1 MNIRVKIHV
10 LAPFGIIGDFKYHLI
25 IRIFFKNSTEHFDLH
40 KEAYTH
46 IYGKSSREKE

>member
-1 MNIRVKIHV
+1 MNIRVEVHV
-10 LAPFGIIGDFKYHLI
+10 LAHFWIIGDLKYNLI
-25 IRIFFKNSTEHFDLH
+25 IRIFFKNSTEYFDLH